1 MFAMPPAMT
10 TVPTS
15 GASTSHCW
23 PIRFHGTN
31 IITEPIATQ
40 ASVVRTATNSLR
52 IVSGCVTH
60 RITPPTAPSQNATA
74 PTARN
79 VASSPGSSVC
89 DRSVAFTTTCYRSD
103 VRHTL

>member
-31 IITEPIATQ
+31 SITEPIATQ

-60 RITPPTAPSQNATA
+60 RITPPHGAEPE
-74 PTARN
+74 R
-79 VASSPGSSVC
+79 
-89 DRSVAFTTTCYRSD
+89 DRADGAEGRELAGELGV
-103 VRHTL
+103 